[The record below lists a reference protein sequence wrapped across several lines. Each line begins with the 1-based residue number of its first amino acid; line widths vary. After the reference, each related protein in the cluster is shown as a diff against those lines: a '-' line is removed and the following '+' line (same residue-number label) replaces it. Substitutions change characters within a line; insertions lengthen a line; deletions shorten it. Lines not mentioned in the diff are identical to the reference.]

1 MAGIVTELVLVL
13 PDHLFVS
20 PNAPTTTY
28 TATCTKPENYNSDD
42 TLVPSDDDEPPLKI
56 KAAAHIKFSPE
67 QLYRQVAFSQVS
79 GARSL
84 QRWRTAH
91 SLVL

>member
-1 MAGIVTELVLVL
+1 MVLVL
-13 PDHLFVS
+13 PNHLFVS
-20 PNAPTTTY
+20 PNTPATAY
-28 TATCTKPENYNSDD
+28 TATRTKAKNYDSDD

-56 KAAAHIKFSPE
+56 KVVAHGKFTPE
-67 QLYRQVAFSQVS
+67 QLDRQVAFSQVS